1 MDPNP
6 VRHGRVSD
14 RELCGDFYARLYFSF
29 QFKPSWTLGWSPFCK
44 IFKDFQYISSI
55 PQGDQRCQLL
65 GTYEIMRKK
74 EYSGDNTNFIEGV
87 VEMGK
92 EKQIIEMLMELT
104 QKMEKGF
111 EEVKGEINEVKE
123 RLTELEENQDKTYDL
138 LTTVSK
144 RVSAPLDSSTDA
156 LDSSI
161 DALAK
166 RVWTVEKAVSSIQR
180 RLLG

>member
-1 MDPNP
+1 TKECMDPNP

-74 EYSGDNTNFIEGV
+74 EYSGDNTNFIEG
-87 VEMGK
+87 GIK
-92 EKQIIEMLMELT
+92 
-104 QKMEKGF
+104 
-111 EEVKGEINEVKE
+111 
-123 RLTELEENQDKTYDL
+123 
-138 LTTVSK
+138 
-144 RVSAPLDSSTDA
+144 
-156 LDSSI
+156 SI
-161 DALAK
+161 F
-166 RVWTVEKAVSSIQR
+166 
-180 RLLG
+180 

>member
-1 MDPNP
+1 
-6 VRHGRVSD
+6 
-14 RELCGDFYARLYFSF
+14 
-29 QFKPSWTLGWSPFCK
+29 
-44 IFKDFQYISSI
+44 
-55 PQGDQRCQLL
+55 
-65 GTYEIMRKK
+65 
-74 EYSGDNTNFIEGV
+74 
-87 VEMGK
+87 MGK